1 MNIEHIVGIIN
12 SEYQVNQYKLSLNIY
27 SDLLPAKVRA
37 MKPQQQSTTAI
48 SPLGGGGGEGGT
60 PIYYLYGYVPPNGV
74 VILKLLI

>member
-37 MKPQQQSTTAI
+37 MKPQQHSVH
-48 SPLGGGGGEGGT
+48 GGGGGGG
-60 PIYYLYGYVPPNGV
+60 
-74 VILKLLI
+74 